1 MYFKVIH
8 SFLLTLGGANMPL
21 VSQDITSFRG
31 GVSQQPQILRFPDQL
46 EEQINGVSSD
56 VEGLQKRPPTIHIKR
71 LGNTV
76 DFSKVTYHV
85 INRDEKE
92 QYILEM
98 SNENLRVFDMKGNE
112 KKVNFPKGKSYLK
125 SLDPKKDFKAV
136 TVADYTFIL
145 NNKVVAKMKDDVK
158 PYSLGTTTLVYVK
171 NVGYAKTFAIFKG
184 EDSVED
190 FLVGVITPDGGEP
203 KQAVSTTTAVVATKL
218 EELFRTD
225 TKPEFDTYQEL
236 LDLVGGTATLRKARH
251 SSLESSSHRAR
262 FTTKIYGDSVI
273 SIQASEAS
281 SLTVKD
287 GFGNQNMLVCKG
299 YVSNITKLPPVAPN
313 GYKVLVRG
321 EAKSEDD
328 DYYLE
333 WDSDKSVWAECLAPK
348 TKYKIDELTMPWSL
362 VREADGTFTF
372 KPNTWS
378 ERRVGSEDSNP
389 DPTFIGKTINDIF
402 FYRNRLGFIS
412 DENIV
417 LSAVSDFF
425 NFWYKSAASQ
435 NDSDPIDVAVSSNK
449 VSILTHAVPFAR
461 ELMLFSPE
469 NQFVLS
475 SEGVMTPTSVKVD
488 QMTSFDYAKDIRP
501 LSIGQNIYFIN
512 NRVNYCSLMRYYT
525 VQDVAEMKNADDIT
539 QHAPTYIPK
548 GIVRLSGNTTSDTI
562 SMLSESSPDTVW
574 IMKTAYNNG
583 APVQLAL
590 SKWKMGFKGVQ
601 VCLAEFVGA
610 DIYFLIN
617 SPSGLYLERTAITGN
632 ALDFKDEPSR
642 LFMDRKVRY
651 EITASNAAY
660 DSYNNKTYISL
671 KDMYGV
677 TPHKDVPYFL
687 VCTEGELQTITDWSS
702 EGIFSV
708 NGNYIGETVFVG
720 RQYGF
725 KATLSKIFIKQA
737 RQDGSITSE
746 DEGRL
751 QLRYFWFNY
760 SASGAFTVKVDN
772 YEDSVNPNAY
782 KYSSRILGTPETTL
796 GSTVYNSGKLKIPVQ
811 GENKH
816 ITISVESNTPTPLNL
831 ISGGWEGFYQRRN
844 QKI

>member
-1 MYFKVIH
+1 MGEVK
-8 SFLLTLGGANMPL
+8 MPL
-21 VSQDITSFRG
+21 ISQDISSFRG
-31 GVSQQPQILRFPDQL
+31 GISQQPDILRFPDQL

-71 LGNTV
+71 LGDTV
-76 DFSKVTYHV
+76 DSTKTAYHV

-112 KKVNFPKGKSYLK
+112 KIVKFPKGKSYLQ

-145 NNKVVAKMKDDVK
+145 NTKKVAKMQTDTK
-158 PYSLGTTTLVYVK
+158 PYDLGTTTLVYVK

-184 EDSVED
+184 EDTVND
-190 FLVGVITPDGGEP
+190 FLVGVITPDGGEA

-218 EELFRTD
+218 EELFRTS
-225 TKPEFDTYQEL
+225 TKPEFNTYTQL
-236 LDLVGGTATLRKARH
+236 LDLVGGTESLRKARH
-251 SSLESSSHRAR
+251 DSLENTSDRNS
-262 FTTKIYGDSVI
+262 FKTKIYGDSVI
-273 SIQASEAS
+273 SIKVPLGTN
-281 SLTVKD
+281 LTVKD
-287 GFGNQNMLVCKG
+287 GFGNQNMLICKG
-299 YVSNITKLPPVAPN
+299 YVSNINKLPPVAPD

-333 WDSDKSVWAECLAPK
+333 WDSEKSVWAECLAPG

-372 KPNTWS
+372 KPNKWS
-378 ERRVGSEDSNP
+378 ERKVGSEDSNP
-389 DPTFIGKTINDIF
+389 DPTFIDKTINDIF

-412 DENIV
+412 DENVI
-417 LSAVSDFF
+417 LSTVSDYF

-501 LSIGQNIYFIN
+501 LTIGQNIYFIN

-562 SMLSESSPDTVW
+562 SMLSESNTDVVW
-574 IMKTAYNNG
+574 IMKTAFSNG
-583 APVQLAL
+583 TPTQLAL
-590 SKWKMGFKGVQ
+590 SKWEMGFKGVQ

-617 SPSGLYLERTAITGN
+617 SLSGLYLERTALTGN

-642 LFMDRKVRY
+642 LFMDRKVRV
-651 EITASNAAY
+651 ELTTSNATY
-660 DSYNNKTYISL
+660 DEYRNKTKVSL
-671 KDMYGV
+671 KDVYGV
-677 TPHKDVPYFL
+677 TPNKDVPYYV
-687 VCTEGELQTITDWSS
+687 VCTKGELQVITDWDS
-702 EGIFSV
+702 EGYFTL
-708 NGNYIGETVFVG
+708 NGNYIGEVVFIG
-720 RQYGF
+720 RQYSF
-725 KATLSKIFIKQA
+725 KATLSKIYIKQA
-737 RQDGSITSE
+737 RQDGSVTSE

-751 QLRYFWFNY
+751 QVRYFWFNY
-760 SASGAFTVKVDN
+760 GKSGFFTVKVKN
-772 YEDSVNPNAY
+772 YENSIKPFEY
-782 KYSSRILGTPETTL
+782 TYTSRILGTTDATL
-796 GSTVYNSGKLKIPVQ
+796 GDREYNSGKLKVPIQ
-811 GENKH
+811 GENKSVS
-816 ITISVESNTPTPLNL
+816 ISVESNTPTPLNL

-844 QKI
+844 QKK